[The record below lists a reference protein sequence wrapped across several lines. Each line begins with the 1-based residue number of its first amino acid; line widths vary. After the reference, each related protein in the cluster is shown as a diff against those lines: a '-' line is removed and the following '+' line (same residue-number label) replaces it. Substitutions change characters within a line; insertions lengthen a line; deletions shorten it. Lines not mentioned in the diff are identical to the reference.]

1 MWRLFVCCFLIGGAS
16 LPTRASME
24 ESRVERHDARH
35 VGSGWLDSDDP
46 EIDRSPIWAIQY
58 RRYLYLLGREMFWP
72 ELASREAFRIAV
84 VGWPDLAE
92 NLGSKLDGR
101 AIAGLPV
108 NIVSLD
114 AESLESE
121 RGDFTVLFLGGT
133 SAEGEANA
141 RIQSSVNRWNRK
153 GNKTALIITDGG
165 DIAGFDLIL
174 RRRKVG
180 DEPQLCIVQDAEGL
194 QSKGMTLPPP
204 FLQKLCP

>member
-1 MWRLFVCCFLIGGAS
+1 MWRLFVCCFLLGCTTLPARAS
-16 LPTRASME
+16 LTEHVME
-24 ESRVERHDARH
+24 CRTNRVGLPAATA
-35 VGSGWLDSDDP
+35 SDDP

-72 ELASREAFRIAV
+72 ELAARETFRIAV

-92 NLGSKLDGR
+92 NLGAKLDGR

-108 NIVSLD
+108 DIVPLD

-133 SAEGEANA
+133 SSSVESND

-180 DEPQLCIVQDAEGL
+180 DEPQLCIVQDADGL
-194 QSKGMTLPPP
+194 QSKGMTLPAP

>member
-1 MWRLFVCCFLIGGAS
+1 M
-16 LPTRASME
+16 M
-24 ESRVERHDARH
+24 
-35 VGSGWLDSDDP
+35 DDP

-108 NIVSLD
+108 DIVSLD
-114 AESLESE
+114 EEGLASE
-121 RGDFTVLFLGGT
+121 RNDFTVLFLGGT
-133 SAEGEANA
+133 SQSAAANDGLQKA
-141 RIQSSVNRWNRK
+141 VNRWNRK
-153 GNKTALIITDGG
+153 GNKSALIITDGG
-165 DIAGFDLIL
+165 SLEGFDLIL
-174 RRRKVG
+174 KRRKVG
-180 DEPQLCIVQDAEGL
+180 NDPQLCIVQDTDGL
-194 QSKGMTLPPP
+194 ASKGMTLPVP

>member
-1 MWRLFVCCFLIGGAS
+1 
-16 LPTRASME
+16 ME
-24 ESRVERHDARH
+24 ESLMERHDVRG
-35 VGSGWLDSDDP
+35 VPSGLLDPDDP

-108 NIVSLD
+108 DIVSLD

-141 RIQSSVNRWNRK
+141 RLQSSVNRWNRK

>member
-1 MWRLFVCCFLIGGAS
+1 MWRPLLSCFLIGCWV
-16 LPTRASME
+16 LPAPAMIEEVRGVPIKEAVCVSTHME
-24 ESRVERHDARH
+24 
-35 VGSGWLDSDDP
+35 DP

-84 VGWPDLAE
+84 VGWPDLAD

-108 NIVSLD
+108 DIVSLD
-114 AESLESE
+114 EESLASE

-133 SAEGEANA
+133 SRKASDNEGLQRA
-141 RIQSSVNRWNRK
+141 VNRWNRK
-153 GNKTALIITDGG
+153 DNKQALIITDGG
-165 DIAGFDLIL
+165 DLDGFDLIL
-174 RRRKVG
+174 KRRKIG
-180 DEPQLCIVQDAEGL
+180 NDPQLCIVQDTDGL
-194 QSKGMTLPPP
+194 SSKGMTLPVP

>member
-1 MWRLFVCCFLIGGAS
+1 MWRPLLSCFLIGCWV
-16 LPTRASME
+16 LPALAMIEEVRGVPIKEAVCVSAHME
-24 ESRVERHDARH
+24 
-35 VGSGWLDSDDP
+35 DP

-84 VGWPDLAE
+84 VGWPDLAD

-108 NIVSLD
+108 DIVSLD
-114 AESLESE
+114 EESLASE

-133 SAEGEANA
+133 SRKASDNEGLQRA
-141 RIQSSVNRWNRK
+141 VNRWNRK
-153 GNKTALIITDGG
+153 DNKQALIITDGG
-165 DIAGFDLIL
+165 DLDGFDLIL
-174 RRRKVG
+174 KRRKIG
-180 DEPQLCIVQDAEGL
+180 NDPQLCIVQDTDGL
-194 QSKGMTLPPP
+194 SSKGMTLPVP

>member
-1 MWRLFVCCFLIGGAS
+1 MWRPILYCFLSGCWL
-16 LPTRASME
+16 LPAPALAGDGCRIPPVQTGVAPAMM
-24 ESRVERHDARH
+24 
-35 VGSGWLDSDDP
+35 DDP

-108 NIVSLD
+108 DIVSLD
-114 AESLESE
+114 EEGLASE
-121 RGDFTVLFLGGT
+121 RNDFTVLFLGGT
-133 SAEGEANA
+133 SQSAAANDGLQKA
-141 RIQSSVNRWNRK
+141 VNRWNRK
-153 GNKTALIITDGG
+153 GNKSALIITDGG
-165 DIAGFDLIL
+165 SLEGFDLIL
-174 RRRKVG
+174 KRRKVG
-180 DEPQLCIVQDAEGL
+180 NDPQLCIVQDTDGL
-194 QSKGMTLPPP
+194 ASKGMTLPVP

>member
-1 MWRLFVCCFLIGGAS
+1 MWRPLLSCFLIGCWV
-16 LPTRASME
+16 LPALAMIEEVRDVPIKEAVCVSAHME
-24 ESRVERHDARH
+24 
-35 VGSGWLDSDDP
+35 DP

-84 VGWPDLAE
+84 VGWPDLAD

-108 NIVSLD
+108 DIVSLD
-114 AESLESE
+114 EESLASE

-133 SAEGEANA
+133 SRKASDNEGLQRA
-141 RIQSSVNRWNRK
+141 VNRWNRK
-153 GNKTALIITDGG
+153 DNKQALIITDGG
-165 DIAGFDLIL
+165 DLDGFDLIL
-174 RRRKVG
+174 KRRKIG
-180 DEPQLCIVQDAEGL
+180 NDPQLCIVQDTDGL
-194 QSKGMTLPPP
+194 SSKGMTLPVP

>member
-16 LPTRASME
+16 LPARASVE
-24 ESRVERHDARH
+24 ESRVERHDARG
-35 VGSGWLDSDDP
+35 VRLGSLDSGDP

-72 ELASREAFRIAV
+72 EFASREVFRIAV

-92 NLGSKLDGR
+92 NLGSTLDGR

-108 NIVSLD
+108 DIVSLD

>member
-1 MWRLFVCCFLIGGAS
+1 MGERQAERREEQGVLPSS
-16 LPTRASME
+16 LDQA
-24 ESRVERHDARH
+24 
-35 VGSGWLDSDDP
+35 DP

-72 ELASREAFRIAV
+72 ELASREAFKIAV

-92 NLGSKLDGR
+92 NLSAKLDGR

-108 NIVSLD
+108 DVVPLD

-133 SAEGEANA
+133 STEDEANA
-141 RIQSSVNRWNRK
+141 RIQSSVDRWNRR

-180 DEPQLCIVQDAEGL
+180 DQPQLCIVQDANGL
-194 QSKGMTLPPP
+194 QAKGMTLPAP